1 MRSLVWFRNDLRV
14 SDNTALHNAF
24 DHADA
29 TCAALYVTCPGDYVR
44 HDTSPCRVEFILR
57 TLAVLSADLK
67 KLNIPL
73 LIRVAPTHREVPT
86 IVAQV
91 AREVKADRVL
101 INREYEVNESRR
113 DEAASAMLTRQ
124 GTKFASFTDTVA
136 LCPSELRTGA
146 GGPYTVFSPYKRAW
160 LKRFEERGG
169 SPVLPSPRKQADLG
183 ITGDPVPERV
193 DGFSSEVPAELWPA
207 GEHAAIERLRTFM
220 EHPLSQYKARRD
232 TPSIDGT
239 SAISPYLACG
249 AVSSRTCLALAMEA
263 NAGRL
268 DDKGPGGEGAAS
280 WVSEIIWREFYKSI
294 VFHFP
299 RVCMGRAFK
308 PETDAIRW
316 NDNPGH
322 LQAWKQG
329 LTGVPI
335 VDAAMRQLAAT
346 GWMHNRARM
355 IVAMFLSKDL
365 FLDWRLGEK
374 HFMLSL
380 IDGDLA
386 SNNGGWQWSASTG
399 TDAAPYFRIFNP
411 ISQSQKFDPDG
422 VYIRRWVPELAGIQ
436 GPAIHAP
443 HDEDEGLPPIARMK
457 LEYPAPIVDRSKV
470 RDRVMAAFQGIKP
483 RA

>member
-14 SDNTALHNAF
+14 SDNTAMHNAF
-24 DHADA
+24 DHAGA
-29 TCAALYVTCPGDYVR
+29 SCVALHVICPGDYVR
-44 HDTSPCRVEFILR
+44 HDTAPYRVEFILR

-73 LIRVAPTHREVPT
+73 LIRVAPTHRDVPQ

-91 AREVKADRVL
+91 VREVKADRVL
-101 INREYEVNESRR
+101 ANREYEVNESRR
-113 DEAASAMLTRQ
+113 DEAVSAVLVRQ
-124 GTKFASFTDTVA
+124 GTKFTTFTDTVA
-136 LCPSELRTGA
+136 ICPTELRTGA
-146 GGPYTVFSPYKRAW
+146 GGPYTVFTPFKRAW
-160 LKRFEERGG
+160 IKRFDERGG
-169 SPVLPSPRKQADLG
+169 APVLPAPRRQADTG
-183 ITGDPVPERV
+183 ISGDKVPDRV
-193 DGFSSEVPAELWPA
+193 EGFSSAVAADLWPA
-207 GEHAAIERLRTFM
+207 GEHAAMARLRTFSDRS
-220 EHPLSQYKARRD
+220 LRSYKARRD
-232 TPSIDGT
+232 FPSADGT

-268 DDKGPGGEGAAS
+268 DDKGPGGEGAAT

-294 VFHFP
+294 VHHFP

-316 NDNPGH
+316 EDNPTH
-322 LQAWKQG
+322 LQAWKDG
-329 LTGVPI
+329 RTGVPI
-335 VDAAMRQLAAT
+335 VDAAMRQLTAT

-365 FLDWRLGEK
+365 FLNWRHGEK
-374 HFMLSL
+374 HFMLNL

-411 ISQSQKFDPDG
+411 ISQSRNFDPDG
-422 VYIRRWVPELAGIQ
+422 AYIRRWVPELSGIE
-436 GPAIHAP
+436 GAAIHAP
-443 HDEDEGLPPIARMK
+443 HDEDDGLPPIARMK
-457 LEYPAPIVDRSKV
+457 LDYPRPIVDRAKV
-470 RDRVMAAFQGIKP
+470 RDRVMAAFQGLKP